1 MSANEIIMLVFL
13 GISVLA
19 GLIGIIV
26 AIVRG
31 DMKKFIVAK
40 MEEAELIYK
49 DDPDKAKKKLN
60 YVIEA
65 VKEKYKLVELIL
77 NIRKFIEYIIDI
89 SKHIN
94 SK

>member
-1 MSANEIIMLVFL
+1 MSANEIIMLVIL

-19 GLIGIIV
+19 SLIGIIV
-26 AIVRG
+26 ATVRG

-77 NIRKFIEYIIDI
+77 NIRKFVEYIIDI

-94 SK
+94 TK